1 MSNAQFVQQRDKS
14 SSTCTRCER
23 TLRTTPSWKMAH
35 ASPASSSIL
44 PTVLIDTSDDV
55 IGKAVKVIRTATG
68 EEADDVQD
76 DAL

>member
-1 MSNAQFVQQRDKS
+1 
-14 SSTCTRCER
+14 
-23 TLRTTPSWKMAH
+23 MAH

-55 IGKAVKVIRTATG
+55 IGKAVKVIRIATG